1 MTSLKEIFK
10 KMQVNEGD
18 YVLMTHLDN
27 KIIID
32 VFDGE
37 EIRKVLKI
45 KKGEGMPRSIEIDRS
60 KIEKERR
67 LWKKIG

>member
-10 KMQVNEGD
+10 KMQVSEGD
-18 YVLMTHLDN
+18 YILTTHLDN
-27 KIIID
+27 KIRID

-45 KKGEGMPRSIEIDRS
+45 KKGERMPRSIEIDRS

-67 LWKKIG
+67 L